1 MDAKVNR
8 GTDRVQ
14 WNQTERKPSW
24 WRRRSLTTRRLVIIV
39 PIVLIVAAFI
49 LVFPLGMM
57 LMRGF
62 PAQPAPAVSTI
73 TASNQAW
80 QPQVE
85 VIGSLTATRGADL
98 AAEVAGVVDQ
108 VYYES
113 GGEVRA
119 GQPLIRLRSTDET
132 ARLATLQ
139 ASAELAETTNARA
152 TKLWDIQGISRAE
165 VDTAAASLK
174 SARAAVAEQAALI
187 EKKMVRAPFAGR
199 LGIRNVNTGQY
210 VNPGAII
217 ATLQVLDPINL
228 DFTVPQQMLERLQV
242 GQAIEV
248 RVDSHPNDVFMGKIE
263 TIDPKVNPGTRAA
276 AIRATLANADGKLL
290 PGMYATAHIETGMP
304 ATYITVPQTVVTF
317 NPYGN
322 TVFKVEKKVTDGK
335 ETLVATQAFVTT
347 GETRGDQI
355 AILTGVK
362 EGDTLV
368 SAGQF
373 KLQNGATVQIN
384 NEVQPSNDPNPAPTE
399 R

>member
-1 MDAKVNR
+1 
-8 GTDRVQ
+8 
-14 WNQTERKPSW
+14 
-24 WRRRSLTTRRLVIIV
+24 
-39 PIVLIVAAFI
+39 
-49 LVFPLGMM
+49 
-57 LMRGF
+57 
-62 PAQPAPAVSTI
+62 
-73 TASNQAW
+73 
-80 QPQVE
+80 
-85 VIGSLTATRGADL
+85 
-98 AAEVAGVVDQ
+98 
-108 VYYES
+108 
-113 GGEVRA
+113 
-119 GQPLIRLRSTDET
+119 
-132 ARLATLQ
+132 
-139 ASAELAETTNARA
+139 
-152 TKLWDIQGISRAE
+152 
-165 VDTAAASLK
+165 
-174 SARAAVAEQAALI
+174 
-187 EKKMVRAPFAGR
+187 
-199 LGIRNVNTGQY
+199 
-210 VNPGAII
+210 
-217 ATLQVLDPINL
+217 
-228 DFTVPQQMLERLQV
+228 
-242 GQAIEV
+242 V